1 MRARIGATMRA
12 AETDTPRLPDDPAA
26 LRALLLTT
34 LARLDTL
41 SAERDALVNRPG
53 FVGGSNS

>member
-1 MRARIGATMRA
+1 MRA